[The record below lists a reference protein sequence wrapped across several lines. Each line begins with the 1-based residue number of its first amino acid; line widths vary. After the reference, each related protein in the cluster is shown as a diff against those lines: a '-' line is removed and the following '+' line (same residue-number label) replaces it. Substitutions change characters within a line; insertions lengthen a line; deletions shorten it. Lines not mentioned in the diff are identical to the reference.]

1 MVNCPGRDEMCAYVE
16 ALPFDADTKRRIL
29 MTARCPDADS
39 IPKVS
44 GAGDLFEE
52 AGCRFQ
58 LMHNGIRVLEDC
70 YYGRW
75 MTELIRLLRGHHEPQ
90 EERVFHEI
98 LKYLS
103 TNGTMI
109 ELGSFWSYYSLWFH
123 SSVAQ
128 AKTFMVEPDP
138 NNLEIGRRNFALNKC
153 SGAFFNLRV
162 AKASSQAEPFQC
174 ESDAI
179 LRPIPKI
186 AMDDFIHQNAIDFVD
201 LLLADVQGAEL
212 EMLEGARKSIAQ
224 GKIRFLVLSTHH
236 HSISKD
242 PILHQRCLQFLKDR
256 GAHILASHSVPES
269 YSGDGLIA
277 ASLVPADCNIPSINI
292 SKNEAGNSLFR
303 EAEFDLAEAEA
314 NIATLRK
321 KLGDLS
327 VIQDCQSREL
337 ETLRDRNTKLQA
349 LLSER
354 EALISKLL
362 HSTSWKISRPVRT
375 LAELLRRIE
384 FFAPKTQGK
393 YEGVKL
399 GMHKCAREWQAKL
412 EDARHSTWHRIFSV
426 LPEIELVSK
435 TPQGTFTFSSKD
447 QEIGRQLFL
456 KKTFDHDKV
465 ERGLR
470 LLADLG
476 YLVKGKSGYLL
487 DIGANVGTVCIPLV
501 MGGTFANA
509 LAFEAE
515 PRNYSFLMKNI
526 KNNGVSKA
534 VRAFNY
540 ALSSAEGLVDIEL
553 SSRNF
558 GDHRVRTPQRLLSGT
573 EQFVESTRKVIQVRA
588 CRLDDVLSSVGVEP
602 KELALVWMDVQ
613 GHEKHV
619 LDGAQTTLRFG
630 TPVIAEFW
638 PYGLLRAG
646 VSPDSFI
653 RFASSHFA
661 YFYDLNQAFP
671 GRQSSIEV
679 ATLFERYQGISF
691 TDLLLLKE

>member
-1 MVNCPGRDEMCAYVE
+1 MLNCPGRDEMRAYVE

-29 MTARCPDADS
+29 MTAKCTDADA

-52 AGCRFQ
+52 NGCRFQ
-58 LMHNGIRVLEDC
+58 LMHNGIRVVEDC

-98 LKYLS
+98 LKYVS
-103 TNGTMI
+103 AKGTMI
-109 ELGSFWSYYSLWFH
+109 ELGSFWSYYSLWFQTC
-123 SSVAQ
+123 VAQ
-128 AKTFMVEPDP
+128 AKTFMIEPDP
-138 NNLEIGRRNFALNKC
+138 NNLETGRRNFALNRC

-162 AKASSQAEPFQC
+162 ANVSGQAEPFQC

-179 LRPIPKI
+179 VRPVPTI
-186 AMDDFIHQNAIDFVD
+186 AMDDFIEQNTIDFVD
-201 LLLADVQGAEL
+201 LLLADIQGAEL
-212 EMLEGARKSIAQ
+212 QMLEGARKSIAE
-224 GKIRFLVLSTHH
+224 GKIRFLVVSTHH
-236 HSISKD
+236 HSISRD
-242 PILHQRCLQFLKDR
+242 PILHQRCLQFLKDE
-256 GAHILASHSVPES
+256 GAHIIACHSVSES

-277 ASLVPADCNIPSINI
+277 ASFLSADRSIPAINI
-292 SKNEAGNSLFR
+292 SKNAATSSLFR
-303 EAEFDLAEAEA
+303 EAEFDLAEADD
-314 NIATLRK
+314 NIASLSK
-321 KLGDLS
+321 KLVELS
-327 VIQDCQSREL
+327 VVQDCQSHEL
-337 ETLRDRNTKLQA
+337 ETLRDRNTSLQA
-349 LLSER
+349 LLSDR

-362 HSTSWKISRPVRT
+362 NSTSWKISKPVRA
-375 LAELLRRIE
+375 LAQLLRRIE
-384 FFAPKTQGK
+384 SFVHRIRQKHENLILRINKGAT
-393 YEGVKL
+393 E
-399 GMHKCAREWQAKL
+399 RQAKL
-412 EDARHSTWHRIFSV
+412 ERARHSAWQKIFSV
-426 LPEIELVSK
+426 LPEIELTSK
-435 TPQGTFTFSSKD
+435 TPQGRFTFSSKD

-465 ERGLR
+465 ERALR

-476 YLVKGKSGYLL
+476 YLAKGKSGYLL
-487 DIGANVGTVCIPLV
+487 DVGANVGTVCIPLV
-501 MGGTFANA
+501 RGGTFAHA

-515 PRNYSFLMKNI
+515 PRNYSFLVKNI
-526 KNNGVSKA
+526 KNNHVSKA
-534 VRAFNY
+534 IRAFNY
-540 ALSSAEGLVDIEL
+540 ALSSSEGFVDVEL
-553 SSRNF
+553 SSRNY
-558 GDHRVRTPQRLLSGT
+558 GDHRVRAPQPLLSGT

-602 KELALVWMDVQ
+602 KDLALLWMDVQ

-619 LDGAQTTLRFG
+619 LEGAEAVLRFG

-638 PYGLLRAG
+638 PYRLLRAG

-661 YFYDLNQAFP
+661 CFYDLDPAFP
-671 GRQSSIEV
+671 GRQSSRQV